1 METQVRTVVR
11 AEIACFGE
19 EKKFIDLLCM
29 YIFMG
34 FGKVKWLPSSAF
46 VLILHNAIG
55 FIAASLP
62 NASRVHRL

>member
-1 METQVRTVVR
+1 
-11 AEIACFGE
+11 
-19 EKKFIDLLCM
+19 M

-34 FGKVKWLPSSAF
+34 FGEVKWLPSSAL

-62 NASRVHRL
+62 NASISCPSSLISGLADEATGGDSHASALLFISK